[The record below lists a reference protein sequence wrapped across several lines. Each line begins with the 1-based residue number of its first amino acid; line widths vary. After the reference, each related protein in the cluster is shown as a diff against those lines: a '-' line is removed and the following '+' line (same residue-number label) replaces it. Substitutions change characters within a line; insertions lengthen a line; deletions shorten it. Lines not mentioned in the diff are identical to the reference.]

1 MSKTFEYDLGMYE
14 EKPYSPLIQGD
25 TQELD
30 ELIMQRTDA
39 YMGTKEFATLESA
52 VEDAIEAKNSKKDIR
67 DCTNDL
73 WTGAFEAGYK
83 AGMLDLMA
91 AMAFNKAGITA
102 VKYLKVK

>member
-52 VEDAIEAKNSKKDIR
+52 VEEAIEAKNPKKDIR
-67 DCTNDL
+67 DCTGSFIKHFLVLN
-73 WTGAFEAGYK
+73 FSCIFY
-83 AGMLDLMA
+83 A
-91 AMAFNKAGITA
+91 ALFHSFFKFYFNFFIR
-102 VKYLKVK
+102 